1 MAQSKSLRLDWLPAV
16 ALSAMLAA
24 AMLAWA
30 PPVGDLPA
38 QVFRT
43 ELFQRAGLAIW
54 NGSWYGGHYTLTYSV
69 LFPPLA
75 ALLGPR
81 LVGTLAVVASS
92 YLFDRLV
99 RDRWGEAAR
108 PATLWFAAG
117 VVTLLA
123 DGQLT
128 FALGVAFGL
137 AALRALQVSRPPLAF
152 LAAAACALSSPVAA
166 AFLAGV
172 LLAGAWD
179 PKLQLNGISRG
190 RRGLGGLQRERR
202 PVFRTDHSASEGA
215 RKAKNPA
222 TGGDPPTADRT
233 RGPERL
239 HAAPLLATGRRAAW
253 TASIAL
259 ALTLIPNLV
268 FPGAGQFPFAFSSYV
283 AIPLW
288 CGGALIVTRGLGGE
302 EHRLRRVIVA
312 YLLAST
318 ALWLVPNPLGGNAVR
333 LGALFG
339 GPVLA
344 AVVLARRPRL
354 SRLSTVV
361 LAVTMAGGLYWQ
373 LTASVSQIARSVDDP
388 STASAYFQPLAGWLR
403 EHGGRAARIEVPP
416 TANHWESAYLAP
428 SFDLARGWLRQ
439 LDTTRDR
446 VFYGDERRLTDRGY
460 RRWLHDNAIR
470 YVALPDAPLDYSS
483 VAERRLILGA
493 PDYLRPRWSDA
504 HWRVYEVRDPA
515 PLVQP
520 LEGGAARVLRAGHGG
535 LALDVTRP
543 GRFLVRLAFT
553 PYWSIARGQGCLIR
567 HGDWTIARV
576 ARPGVFRVAADFSLG
591 RAWNAVT
598 GARKTC

>member
-1 MAQSKSLRLDWLPAV
+1 MAPSKSLRPDWLPAV

-30 PPVGDLPA
+30 PPVGDLAA

-43 ELFQRAGLAIW
+43 ELFQRGGLAIW

-137 AALRALQVSRPPLAF
+137 ASLRFLQVGRAQLAF

-166 AFLAGV
+166 VFLAGV
-172 LLAGAWD
+172 LLAGAWQ
-179 PKLQLNGISRG
+179 PKVDLRRLSRG
-190 RRGLGGLQRERR
+190 WRRGGGVHPGAASSFSPRLLSERGLLTWRKTQRR
-202 PVFRTDHSASEGA
+202 
-215 RKAKNPA
+215 
-222 TGGDPPTADRT
+222 GGHPLLDDGT
-233 RGPERL
+233 RGQ
-239 HAAPLLATGRRAAW
+239 AAW

-259 ALTLIPNLV
+259 ALTLVPNLI
-268 FPGAGQFPFAFSSYV
+268 FPGSGQFPFAFSSYL

-288 CGGALIVTRGLGGE
+288 CGGALIVTRGLAGE
-302 EHRLRRVIVA
+302 ERRLRRVIAA

-318 ALWLVPNPLGGNAVR
+318 LLWLVPNPVGGNAVR

-354 SRLSTVV
+354 SRLSTLV

-388 STASAYFQPLAGWLR
+388 STASAYFQPLASWLR
-403 EHGGRAARIEVPP
+403 DHDGRAARIEVPP

-428 SFDLARGWLRQ
+428 GFELARGWLRQ

-446 VFYGDERRLTDRGY
+446 IFYGDERRLTGRAYG
-460 RRWLHDNAIR
+460 RWLHENAIR

-483 VAERRLILGA
+483 QAERRLILSD
-493 PDYLRPRWSDA
+493 PSYLEPRWNDA

-515 PLVQP
+515 PMVQP
-520 LEGGAARVLRAGHGG
+520 LGDGAARVLRAGHDGF
-535 LALDVTRP
+535 ALDVTRP
-543 GRFLVRLAFT
+543 GKFLVRLAFT
-553 PYWSIARGQGCLIR
+553 PYWSIARGQGCLVR
-567 HGDWTIARV
+567 HGGWTMAHA

-591 RAWNAVT
+591 RAWNAMT
-598 GARKTC
+598 GAKKTC